1 MKMNKKVL
9 LKIVGYVILTL
20 LLINMT
26 FTITY
31 LMIPYS
37 YKDADRVCDIVLE
50 RTKPTPLDYLRLDV
64 NNDKK
69 INMQDCIIIVKK
81 VEK

>member
-1 MKMNKKVL
+1 MNKKDL
-9 LKIVGYVILTL
+9 FKIVGYVILTL

-37 YKDADRVCDIVLE
+37 YKDADRVCEIVLGK
-50 RTKPTPLDYLRLDV
+50 KPTRLDYLRLDV